1 MGMYD
6 SMELLGAFVL
16 ILIVVGIT
24 ARSSYLIGYA
34 NGSRRNRW
42 PNT

>member
-1 MGMYD
+1 MCD
-6 SMELLGAFVL
+6 SMELLCAFVL
-16 ILIVVGIT
+16 ILIAVGVT
-24 ARSSYLIGYA
+24 ARSAYLIGYA